1 MKQTG
6 LTILSPI
13 DPAQIADLDSV
24 LREIGDNIQT
34 QVHISFPDLT
44 LLHFASWVVFQD
56 GTPGP
61 QLIFESNFDGP
72 AEGFLRQIV
81 DRAHAGLQEIYSHCV
96 GFPIGGDANAVY
108 QYLQSHIVN
117 TDTFY
122 VSCGGFTQTQVQQED
137 RLRQQIES
145 FLGTMPPEKDPAA
158 VRRRIQQFVENEPT
172 LSWARQPAQPYP
184 FSERLRG
191 RDVVLFVCLLVFLFA
206 LFIPF
211 RLGWMVGIA
220 WIILVFIV
228 LAIVFSIL
236 LAILRHKEKTD
247 PSISDTPVE
256 DAEPDAA
263 IVEELVSR
271 ENRRPQNHLASITT
285 VKPGPFRFVL
295 LKVVL
300 AAIETLGR
308 LKFYKGNLGGIPSIH
323 FARWA
328 VINDGQY
335 LLFLSNFD
343 GSWEHYLGEFI
354 DQAAGG
360 LTAVW
365 SNSVDFPRSRYLV
378 KDGATDEQRFKSYG
392 RDNQLYTQLWYSA
405 YPFLSVVNV
414 QNNAAIRAQL
424 WGAMDGAELD
434 AWLRRF

>member
-1 MKQTG
+1 MKQGG

-13 DPAQIADLDSV
+13 EPAQIADLNAV
-24 LREIGDNIQT
+24 LREIGDNVRK
-34 QVHISFPDLT
+34 QVHIPFRELT
-44 LLHFASWVVFQD
+44 LLHFASWVVFAD
-56 GTPGP
+56 GAPGP

-72 AEGFLRQIV
+72 PEGFLRQLV
-81 DRAHAGLQEIYSHCV
+81 ERARSGLDDIYRHCV
-96 GFPIGGDANAVY
+96 GFPIRGSAAAVF
-108 QYLQSHIVN
+108 QYLHAHVVY

-137 RLRQQIES
+137 ELRLQIET
-145 FLGTMPPEKDPAA
+145 FLGSMPVEKDPAA
-158 VRRRIQQFVENEPT
+158 VRRKIQQFVESQPA
-172 LSWARQPAQPYP
+172 LAWARQPAQPYT
-184 FSERLRG
+184 FLERARG
-191 RDVVLFVCLLVFLFA
+191 RDVVIFVCIVVGLFGPLVLGWKLWLAWLAFLVVVFLILLV
-206 LFIPF
+206 
-211 RLGWMVGIA
+211 
-220 WIILVFIV
+220 
-228 LAIVFSIL
+228 
-236 LAILRHKEKTD
+236 ILRRKEETD
-247 PSISDTPVE
+247 TSISDTPVE
-256 DAEPDAA
+256 DAQPGATA
-263 IVEELVSR
+263 VEELVSR
-271 ENRRPQNHLASITT
+271 ENRLPQNHLASITT

-300 AAIETLGR
+300 AAIEFLGR
-308 LKFYKGNLGGIPSIH
+308 IEFYKGSLGGIPSIH

-328 VINDGQY
+328 VINDGKY

-365 SNSVDFPRSRYLV
+365 SNAVNFPRTRFLV
-378 KDGATDEQRFKSYG
+378 KGGATDEQRFKSYG
-392 RDNQLYTQLWYSA
+392 RMAQLYTQLWYSA

-424 WGAMDGAELD
+424 WGQLDGAKLE